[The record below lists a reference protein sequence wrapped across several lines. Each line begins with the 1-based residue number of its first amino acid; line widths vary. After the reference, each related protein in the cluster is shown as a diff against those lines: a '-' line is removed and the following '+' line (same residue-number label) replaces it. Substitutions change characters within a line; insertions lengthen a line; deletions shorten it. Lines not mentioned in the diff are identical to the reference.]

1 MKLKQYQQKLAQ
13 GFTLIE
19 LMVTISILAIL
30 ITIALPDLRTFL
42 ISSKLSSNVNE
53 FVGLL
58 NLARSE
64 AISRNQNVLVCAVD
78 TASAT
83 NPKCAD
89 TEFWGQSTV
98 QVCVDS
104 NGDGDCN
111 ATETRI
117 KTLAPQD
124 AMANQFNFIKKSTA
138 NAVRFLPAGYVG
150 NPASFYIHAIKAGD
164 LTYENKN
171 GRFVC
176 ISTAGRPRV
185 APGNTSSC
193 TQ

>member
-1 MKLKQYQQKLAQ
+1 MNLKQYQQKLIR

-19 LMVTISILAIL
+19 LMVTVSILAIL

-64 AISRNQNVLVCAVD
+64 AIVRNQNVLVCAVD
-78 TASAT
+78 TTSAT
-83 NPKCAD
+83 DPKCS
-89 TEFWGQSTV
+89 TTQFWGQSTI
-98 QVCVDS
+98 QVCVDANG
-104 NGDGDCN
+104 NGDCDN
-111 ATETRI
+111 TEIRI
-117 KTLAPQD
+117 KTLTAQD
-124 AMANQFNFIKKSTA
+124 ISASQFNFIKKSTSI
-138 NAVRFLPAGYVG
+138 AVRFLPAGYVG
-150 NPASFYIHAIKAGD
+150 NPASFYLHAIKAGD
-164 LTYENKN
+164 LDYENKN

-185 APGNTSSC
+185 APGNTTTC